1 MKKYQKIYA
10 QVIYLG
16 TSDIINSSIEQ
27 QDVANDD
34 VAIFKSNANVP
45 MT

>member
-16 TSDIINSSIEQ
+16 TCDIMNSSVEQ

-34 VAIFKSNANVP
+34 IAIFKSGLP